1 MNYKVIYPVDSLD
14 SNPTI
19 KIFNEEY
26 EALEWLENEV
36 QERIDYTVQHSP
48 YTISEEE
55 YRDIEEYEY
64 SLVRIEKVESKKV
77 ELINDDL
84 FGETITGYSI
94 S

>member
-1 MNYKVIYPVDSLD
+1 MNYKVTYAIDYLDPNPV
-14 SNPTI
+14 I
-19 KIFNEEY
+19 KTFDEEY

-36 QERIDYTVQHSP
+36 QERMDYTVQHSP

-55 YRDIEEYEY
+55 YREIEEYEY
-64 SLVRIEKVESKKV
+64 SLVRIEKVESNKV

>member
-1 MNYKVIYPVDSLD
+1 MNYKVTYASFPLDEKPV
-14 SNPTI
+14 I
-19 KIFNEEY
+19 KTFESEY

-55 YRDIEEYEY
+55 YREIEESEY
-64 SLVRIEKVESKKV
+64 TLIRIEKVELKKV
-77 ELINDDL
+77 ELLNDDL

-94 S
+94 Y